1 MNPASGLSSA
11 RAPHPDMPDVP
22 GAMPRRIQTDDSGR
36 LCVFGMVEQFQSN
49 AAGVTAEQ
57 GEIDPRSF
65 FLSY

>member
-1 MNPASGLSSA
+1 
-11 RAPHPDMPDVP
+11 
-22 GAMPRRIQTDDSGR
+22 MPRRIQTDDSGR